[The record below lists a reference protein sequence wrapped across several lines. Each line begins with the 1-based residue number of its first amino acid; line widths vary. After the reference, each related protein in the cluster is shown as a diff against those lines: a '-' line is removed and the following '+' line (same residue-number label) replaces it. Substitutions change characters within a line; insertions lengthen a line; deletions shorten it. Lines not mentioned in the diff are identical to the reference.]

1 MCGFHKYTKGSKAS
15 LIQCIIFVLQDLT
28 EDLSAV
34 QTRWLSDQNR
44 SQTST
49 SNYTEPKTPDI
60 EGMDMDTYSKSIYA
74 MNDSLH
80 DLQSD
85 IHRLAQQQSQIQ
97 QMMHHPSAIASPQR
111 PPMQQPPSGNPMDPQ
126 PFYISQPDPPPQRRT
141 WGQPQPISFAHQGPG
156 GGVEWPQQPPR
167 RAQWGQPQRP
177 PMMFDP
183 YSGAPIDQWG
193 NPVPPHHY
201 NGYYHHH
208 QAPPQYS
215 AYTNPTYGGPQQ
227 QGPPQQQQQ
236 GPNGYNQQFS
246 PRTPFR
252 LHDGSGSASP
262 SPVTATSTPKSY
274 GSSSVQQPPVRASSS
289 TLPMRRLS
297 ESQNDHPSP
306 GPMSPGLSSSKPS
319 YSRQASR
326 DSVSNSV
333 EKISS
338 PNLPPRRPHT
348 SVPAPEADEMAPQN
362 VSFIDSSADDADA
375 EEGPAKRLSQLNI
388 TSGSKTYRVVH
399 DNRHEMSSSPSP
411 TRQRPTLSSAFKQS
425 QRRGSDHSG
434 PSSLRSNSGVG
445 LTEEEAEMLAA
456 MKTEKLKDDTDASK
470 GFVISFDNDTPKKPK
485 PQLKQR
491 RLSSKKNSL
500 AGQSEMSSDG
510 SNSSRKENV
519 PPELMICIDM
529 NTGDDSAG
537 SNETRTFSRSKSR
550 GNNGLEHWRSYQDAE
565 PLSSDQETIP
575 KFEVDPQVPLETMVA
590 LDATMP
596 DDQSDSEDQGSKL
609 HNTGLIIGDDLVR
622 AKEPGAMDEMQRKKE
637 RIMMQSLRRKQ
648 QAEENRLRKLEEE
661 RLKREEEARKEEEKN
676 RKKEE
681 EKARRDAILEQHRLK
696 KEMDKANE
704 EVNILTYNMS
714 HQNLSQFWSIL
725 MG

>member
-1 MCGFHKYTKGSKAS
+1 M
-15 LIQCIIFVLQDLT
+15 T

-34 QTRWLSDQNR
+34 QTRWLSDQTR
-44 SQTST
+44 SQNLST
-49 SNYTEPKTPDI
+49 SNYATEAKTPDI
-60 EGMDMDTYSKSIYA
+60 EGMDIDTYSKSIYA

-97 QMMHHPSAIASPQR
+97 QMMHHPSAISSPQR
-111 PPMQQPPSGNPMDPQ
+111 PPPAAMQSGNPMDPQ

-208 QAPPQYS
+208 QQPPPPQYS

-227 QGPPQQQQQ
+227 QGPPPPAPAQQ
-236 GPNGYNQQFS
+236 GPNGYNQQYS

-262 SPVTATSTPKSY
+262 SPSSVSAVTSTPKAY
-274 GSSSVQQPPVRASSS
+274 SVQQPSAPPRASSS

-297 ESQNDHPSP
+297 ESQNDQPT
-306 GPMSPGLSSSKPS
+306 PMSPQGLSKPS
-319 YSRQASR
+319 YSRQTSR
-326 DSVSNSV
+326 DSVSAASV

-348 SVPAPEADEMAPQN
+348 SVPAPEADEMAPQS
-362 VSFIDSSADDADA
+362 VSFIDSSADDAD

-456 MKTEKLKDDTDASK
+456 MKTEALKDDADASK
-470 GFVISFDNDTPKKPK
+470 GFVISFDSDTPKKPK

-529 NTGDDSAG
+529 NTGDESAG
-537 SNETRTFSRSKSR
+537 SNETRTFSRGKSR
-550 GNNGLEHWRSYQDAE
+550 NNGLEHWRSYQDQE
-565 PLSSDQETIP
+565 PLSSDQETIA

-590 LDATMP
+590 LDAE
-596 DDQSDSEDQGSKL
+596 DQSDSDSK
-609 HNTGLIIGDDLVR
+609 HTTGMIIGDDLVR

-661 RLKREEEARKEEEKN
+661 RLKREDEARKEEEKN

-704 EVNILTYNMS
+704 EVIMILFFEEEQGKNYS
-714 HQNLSQFWSIL
+714 
-725 MG
+725 